1 MCVYDYCNLG
11 KGVIILGRHVDTE
24 KRDSISQVYHE
35 TVRTLMTMIILPTA
49 EALRHEPGRL

>member
-1 MCVYDYCNLG
+1 MCVYDYCHLG

-35 TVRTLMTMIILPTA
+35 TVRTLMTMIIRTIA
-49 EALRHEPGRL
+49 EALCHEPGRL